1 MGSKSHDSALMRRED
16 TETQPASYED
26 GGRDGNLPQVKDCLG
41 PSEQEEARADSS
53 LRDFRRNM
61 ALDFKFLASKTH
73 KKSML

>member
-1 MGSKSHDSALMRRED
+1 MKMEAEMGI
-16 TETQPASYED
+16 
-26 GGRDGNLPQVKDCLG
+26 NLPQVKDCLG
-41 PSEQEEARADSS
+41 PPEQEEARTDSS